1 MPERNKHSYSLWG
14 PKELRDKRT
23 DMGMTKRDLA
33 KKLGVSER
41 QYAYY
46 ESGHTKIDKPLEY
59 AVRWLHHKQGPAYE
73 CQNDHGVVELAPGVV
88 TKAQGTLT
96 AFQKERIQRLLNGIR
111 SYPIGDLDER
121 GQKILSQCVDEISIL
136 TSHLS
141 ES

>member
-1 MPERNKHSYSLWG
+1 MPERNKDSYSHWSAQDLR
-14 PKELRDKRT
+14 KERT

-59 AVRWLHHKQGPAYE
+59 AMRWLSHKYFE
-73 CQNDHGVVELAPGVV
+73 KGVDKDKMDVP
-88 TKAQGTLT
+88 QGTLT
-96 AFQKERIQRLLNGIR
+96 NFQKERIQRLLNGIR
-111 SYPIGDLDER
+111 SYPIGDMDER

-141 ES
+141 ER